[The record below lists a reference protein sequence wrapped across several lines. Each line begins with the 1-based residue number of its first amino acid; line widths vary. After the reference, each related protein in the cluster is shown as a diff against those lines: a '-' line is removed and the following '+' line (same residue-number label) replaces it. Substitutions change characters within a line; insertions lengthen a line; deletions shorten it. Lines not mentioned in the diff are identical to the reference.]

1 MCGGGNLGASGG
13 RQRAWNWHCDGDR
26 RLLITPAGRVPRR
39 KRLLRPR
46 AAQVSGGIG
55 PENDDNVDG
64 AGEIFVVVKFADAVG
79 IIGEAED
86 NYNMAVAELAGVGG
100 Q

>member
-1 MCGGGNLGASGG
+1 
-13 RQRAWNWHCDGDR
+13 
-26 RLLITPAGRVPRR
+26 
-39 KRLLRPR
+39 
-46 AAQVSGGIG
+46 VSGGIG